1 MTTVYDVARVAGVS
15 TATVSRVM
23 RESSLVQPETRQRVQ
38 AVIEALGFVPDATA
52 QGLSRRRKDII
63 GLVALERGAGEID
76 IERESLLFVDQVV
89 HAAEAVLRDTEY
101 SLLLTFGCQG
111 PAVRAARPGPFRQGR
126 RPARRRG
133 GPEHAGP
140 APPGGADTGRGHR
153 GTADETELDV
163 VLADNVGGI
172 TALVSHL
179 SGRHRYRRLCFV
191 TGPPDA
197 PDARER
203 QAAFED
209 AVLASR
215 GCVIDQVVHGDF
227 SEASGTEAA
236 RVLLT
241 RRSLPQAVVCAN
253 DQMAIGVLREFQREG
268 IAVPA
273 DVALTGFDDVY
284 PSRLVDPPLT
294 TVSQPLRELGVRA
307 TRRLL
312 ARIEDRALPP
322 QTSVLPTRVVIRASC
337 GCVPP
342 AATAGRASRA
352 GPSGGGHHHKR
363 ERGHTG

>member
-1 MTTVYDVARVAGVS
+1 M
-15 TATVSRVM
+15 
-23 RESSLVQPETRQRVQ
+23 
-38 AVIEALGFVPDATA
+38 
-52 QGLSRRRKDII
+52 
-63 GLVALERGAGEID
+63 
-76 IERESLLFVDQVV
+76 
-89 HAAEAVLRDTEY
+89 
-101 SLLLTFGCQG
+101 
-111 PAVRAARPGPFRQGR
+111 
-126 RPARRRG
+126 
-133 GPEHAGP
+133 
-140 APPGGADTGRGHR
+140 
-153 GTADETELDV
+153 

-172 TALVSHL
+172 AAVVSHL

-215 GCVIDQVVHGDF
+215 GCVINQVVHGDF

-268 IAVPA
+268 IAIPA

-342 AATAGRASRA
+342 AATGGRA
-352 GPSGGGHHHKR
+352 
-363 ERGHTG
+363 